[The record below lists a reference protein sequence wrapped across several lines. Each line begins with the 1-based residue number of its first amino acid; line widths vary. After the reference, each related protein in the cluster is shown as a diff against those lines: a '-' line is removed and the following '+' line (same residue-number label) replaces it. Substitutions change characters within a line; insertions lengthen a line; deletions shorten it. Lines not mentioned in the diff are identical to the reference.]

1 MWVTLV
7 EVSEGMEDDFV
18 ALALEFEDVL
28 AKEELRPRGDGARR
42 GASRCRL
49 YAVRRW
55 VDLAAAEAC
64 HADNEVQAL
73 TTRLYRL
80 ARVTHLVNGVR
91 HAEPS
96 WH

>member
-1 MWVTLV
+1 MTLV

-28 AKEELRPRGDGARR
+28 AKKSYGRAEMVRDEAHPLWY
-42 GASRCRL
+42 

-91 HAEPS
+91 QADTRA
-96 WH
+96 